1 MTICMGAEMK
11 EDIKNKLHR
20 WIWGFTKKHQILTN
34 IVWLLILYGYMK
46 FPWTMI
52 GEKSFKIFL
61 LKAVVV
67 NVMLI
72 LFTWVVYRCFVYMC
86 FRNFEVQRLMD
97 EPDEKEDDEA
107 DVLLEEDSS
116 ETPKNGLI
124 DMIIEEARTDDILR
138 LYLGI
143 FIFVAKLLISAI
155 ILLVVNK
162 AIHTILALFC

>member
-1 MTICMGAEMK
+1 MGAEMK

>member
-1 MTICMGAEMK
+1 MGAEMR

-124 DMIIEEARTDDILR
+124 DMIIEEVRTDDILR

>member
-1 MTICMGAEMK
+1 MGAEMR

-162 AIHTILALFC
+162 VIHTILALFC

>member
-1 MTICMGAEMK
+1 MGAEMR
-11 EDIKNKLHR
+11 ESIKDKLHSCF
-20 WIWGFTKKHQILTN
+20 WGFTNTHPILTN
-34 IVWLLILYGYMK
+34 IVWVLLLYGYMK

-52 GEKSFKIFL
+52 GEKSFEIFL

-72 LFTWVVYRCFVYMC
+72 LFIWFVYRC
-86 FRNFEVQRLMD
+86 FRNFEELRQMD
-97 EPDEKEDDEA
+97 EPDEEEDDEA

-124 DMIIEEARTDDILR
+124 DMMIEEARTDDILR

-143 FIFVAKLLISAI
+143 FIFMAKLLISAI

>member
-1 MTICMGAEMK
+1 MTIYMGAEMR

-20 WIWGFTKKHQILTN
+20 WFWGFTKKHQILTN

-72 LFTWVVYRCFVYMC
+72 LFIWVVYRC

-124 DMIIEEARTDDILR
+124 DMMIEEARTDDILR

-143 FIFVAKLLISAI
+143 FIFVAKLLISVI
-155 ILLVVNK
+155 ILLVANK
-162 AIHTILALFC
+162 AIHTILVLFC